1 MHSERSAIR
10 SGTCSAGAG
19 CGRSTPPDGPW
30 AGTQEHPFRS
40 SEWGSRPI
48 VWARSLTPGGPPTRH
63 PRNLAVSTAPTDDER
78 PAPAGEAEL
87 DAPDAKE
94 LELDL
99 TDAPAPAVDLLHT
112 YVRQIGDG
120 ALLTHAEEL
129 ELARR
134 KDLGD
139 MDAKARLVESNL
151 RLVISMARAYSSSGV
166 PLLDLIQEGN
176 MGLMRAVEKFDYRR
190 GYKLSTYA
198 TWWIRQSMSRAIAD
212 QGRTIRLPLHVL
224 DVVKKLH
231 RANRKLTQQ
240 LGRDPLPGELA
251 AELQI
256 PVERVIELQRMTED
270 PLSLETP
277 VGDGES
283 NFADMVEDTTSRRP
297 DDQLAR
303 SEREKLL
310 AEALSELNERTRHVL
325 EARFGLNEREPAT
338 LEQVGFEIGVTRERV
353 RQIETRALREL
364 ESRNPA
370 LRDFLR
376 TQD

>member
-1 MHSERSAIR
+1 
-10 SGTCSAGAG
+10 
-19 CGRSTPPDGPW
+19 
-30 AGTQEHPFRS
+30 
-40 SEWGSRPI
+40 
-48 VWARSLTPGGPPTRH
+48 
-63 PRNLAVSTAPTDDER
+63 VSTDNTEEKTEQN
-78 PAPAGEAEL
+78 APASAEL
-87 DAPDAKE
+87 DAVED
-94 LELDL
+94 ELDL
-99 TDAPAPAVDLLHT
+99 REASAPAIDLLHT

-139 MDAKARLVESNL
+139 EAAKRRLVECNL
-151 RLVISMARAYSSSGV
+151 RLVISMARAYSASGV

-231 RANRKLTQQ
+231 RAKRKLTQT
-240 LGRDPLPGELA
+240 LGRDPLAAELA
-251 AELQI
+251 AELEI

-270 PLSLETP
+270 PVSLETP

-283 NFADMVEDTTSRRP
+283 LFSDMVEDVNAPRP
-297 DDQLAR
+297 DDHVAGDERRRQL
-303 SEREKLL
+303 E
-310 AEALSELNERTRHVL
+310 EALDSLNERTRRVI
-325 EARFGLNEREPAT
+325 EARFGLGDRDPAT
-338 LEQVGFEIGVTRERV
+338 LEQVGTEIGVTRERV

-364 ESRNPA
+364 EVKNPA
-370 LRDFLR
+370 LKDFLHGAE
-376 TQD
+376 

>member
-1 MHSERSAIR
+1 M
-10 SGTCSAGAG
+10 
-19 CGRSTPPDGPW
+19 STDH
-30 AGTQEHPFRS
+30 TE
-40 SEWGSRPI
+40 E
-48 VWARSLTPGGPPTRH
+48 TTEPT
-63 PRNLAVSTAPTDDER
+63 
-78 PAPAGEAEL
+78 PAPSAEL
-87 DAPDAKE
+87 DTVED
-94 LELDL
+94 ELDL
-99 TDAPAPAVDLLHT
+99 REASAPAIDLLHT

-134 KDLGD
+134 KDMGD
-139 MDAKARLVESNL
+139 EAAKRRLVECNL
-151 RLVISMARAYSSSGV
+151 RLVISMARAYSASGV

-231 RANRKLTQQ
+231 RAKRTLTQT
-240 LGRDPLPGELA
+240 LGRDPLAAELA
-251 AELQI
+251 AELEI

-270 PLSLETP
+270 PVSLETP

-283 NFADMVEDTTSRRP
+283 LFSDMVEDVNAPRP
-297 DDQLAR
+297 DDHVAGDERRRQL
-303 SEREKLL
+303 E
-310 AEALSELNERTRHVL
+310 EALDSLNERTRRVI
-325 EARFGLNEREPAT
+325 EARFGLGDRDPAT
-338 LEQVGFEIGVTRERV
+338 LEQVGTEIGVTRERV

-364 ESRNPA
+364 EVKNPA
-370 LRDFLR
+370 LKDFLHGAE
-376 TQD
+376 

>member
-1 MHSERSAIR
+1 
-10 SGTCSAGAG
+10 
-19 CGRSTPPDGPW
+19 
-30 AGTQEHPFRS
+30 
-40 SEWGSRPI
+40 
-48 VWARSLTPGGPPTRH
+48 
-63 PRNLAVSTAPTDDER
+63 VSTDNTEEKTEQN
-78 PAPAGEAEL
+78 APASAEL
-87 DAPDAKE
+87 DAVED
-94 LELDL
+94 ELDL
-99 TDAPAPAVDLLHT
+99 REASAPAIDLLHT

-139 MDAKARLVESNL
+139 EAAKRRLVECNL
-151 RLVISMARAYSSSGV
+151 RLVISMARAYSASGV

-231 RANRKLTQQ
+231 RAKRKLTQT
-240 LGRDPLPGELA
+240 LGRDPLAAELA
-251 AELQI
+251 AELEI

-270 PLSLETP
+270 PVSLETP

-283 NFADMVEDTTSRRP
+283 LFSDMVEDVNAPRP
-297 DDQLAR
+297 DDHVAGDERRRQL
-303 SEREKLL
+303 E
-310 AEALSELNERTRHVL
+310 EALDSLNERTRRVI
-325 EARFGLNEREPAT
+325 EARFGLGDRDPAT
-338 LEQVGFEIGVTRERV
+338 LEQVGTEIGVTRERV

-364 ESRNPA
+364 EVKNPA
-370 LRDFLR
+370 LKDFLNGAE
-376 TQD
+376 

>member
-1 MHSERSAIR
+1 
-10 SGTCSAGAG
+10 
-19 CGRSTPPDGPW
+19 
-30 AGTQEHPFRS
+30 
-40 SEWGSRPI
+40 
-48 VWARSLTPGGPPTRH
+48 
-63 PRNLAVSTAPTDDER
+63 VSTDQNDETTEQT
-78 PAPAGEAEL
+78 ASDAAQL
-87 DAPDAKE
+87 DSVED
-94 LELDL
+94 ELDL
-99 TDAPAPAVDLLHT
+99 REASAPAIDLLHT

-139 MDAKARLVESNL
+139 EAAKRRLVECNL
-151 RLVISMARAYSSSGV
+151 RLVISMARAYSASGV

-176 MGLMRAVEKFDYRR
+176 LGLMRAVEKFDYRR

-198 TWWIRQSMSRAIAD
+198 TWWIRQAMSRAIAD

-231 RANRKLTQQ
+231 RAKRKLTQQ
-240 LGRDPLPGELA
+240 LGRDPLAAELA

-270 PLSLETP
+270 PVSLETP

-283 NFADMVEDTTSRRP
+283 LFSDMVEDVNAPRP
-297 DDQLAR
+297 DDHVAGYERRRQL
-303 SEREKLL
+303 E
-310 AEALSELNERTRHVL
+310 EALDSLNDRTRRVI
-325 EARFGLNEREPAT
+325 EARFGLGDRDPAT
-338 LEQVGFEIGVTRERV
+338 LEQVGTEIGVTRERV

-364 ESRNPA
+364 EVKNPA
-370 LRDFLR
+370 LKDFLHGAE
-376 TQD
+376 

>member
-1 MHSERSAIR
+1 
-10 SGTCSAGAG
+10 
-19 CGRSTPPDGPW
+19 
-30 AGTQEHPFRS
+30 
-40 SEWGSRPI
+40 
-48 VWARSLTPGGPPTRH
+48 
-63 PRNLAVSTAPTDDER
+63 VSTDNTEEKTEQN
-78 PAPAGEAEL
+78 APASAEL
-87 DAPDAKE
+87 DAVED
-94 LELDL
+94 ELDL
-99 TDAPAPAVDLLHT
+99 REASAPAIDLLHT

-139 MDAKARLVESNL
+139 EAAKRRLVECNL
-151 RLVISMARAYSSSGV
+151 RLVISMARAYSASGV

-176 MGLMRAVEKFDYRR
+176 LGLMRAVEKFDYRR

-231 RANRKLTQQ
+231 RAKRKLTQT
-240 LGRDPLPGELA
+240 LGRDPLAAELA
-251 AELQI
+251 AELEI

-270 PLSLETP
+270 PVSLETP

-283 NFADMVEDTTSRRP
+283 LFSDMVEDVNAPRP
-297 DDQLAR
+297 DDHVAGDERRRQL
-303 SEREKLL
+303 E
-310 AEALSELNERTRHVL
+310 EALDSLNERTRRVI
-325 EARFGLNEREPAT
+325 EARFGLGDRDPAT
-338 LEQVGFEIGVTRERV
+338 LEQVGTEIGVTRERV

-364 ESRNPA
+364 EVKNPA
-370 LRDFLR
+370 LKDFLHGAE
-376 TQD
+376 

>member
-1 MHSERSAIR
+1 
-10 SGTCSAGAG
+10 
-19 CGRSTPPDGPW
+19 
-30 AGTQEHPFRS
+30 
-40 SEWGSRPI
+40 
-48 VWARSLTPGGPPTRH
+48 
-63 PRNLAVSTAPTDDER
+63 VSTDHTEETTEPT
-78 PAPAGEAEL
+78 PAPSAEL
-87 DAPDAKE
+87 DAVED
-94 LELDL
+94 ELDL
-99 TDAPAPAVDLLHT
+99 REASAPAIDLLHT

-134 KDLGD
+134 KDMGD
-139 MDAKARLVESNL
+139 EAAKRRLVECNL
-151 RLVISMARAYSSSGV
+151 RLVISMARAYSASGV

-231 RANRKLTQQ
+231 RAKRKLTQT
-240 LGRDPLPGELA
+240 LGRDPLAAELA
-251 AELQI
+251 AELEI

-270 PLSLETP
+270 PISLETP

-283 NFADMVEDTTSRRP
+283 LFSDMVEDVNAPRP
-297 DDQLAR
+297 DDHVAGDERRRQL
-303 SEREKLL
+303 E
-310 AEALSELNERTRHVL
+310 EALDSLNERTRRVI
-325 EARFGLNEREPAT
+325 EARFGLGDRDPAT
-338 LEQVGFEIGVTRERV
+338 LEQVGTEIGVTRERV

-364 ESRNPA
+364 EVKNPA
-370 LRDFLR
+370 LKDFLHGAE
-376 TQD
+376 

>member
-1 MHSERSAIR
+1 M
-10 SGTCSAGAG
+10 
-19 CGRSTPPDGPW
+19 STDH
-30 AGTQEHPFRS
+30 TE
-40 SEWGSRPI
+40 E
-48 VWARSLTPGGPPTRH
+48 TTEPT
-63 PRNLAVSTAPTDDER
+63 
-78 PAPAGEAEL
+78 PAPPAEL
-87 DAPDAKE
+87 DAVED
-94 LELDL
+94 ELDL
-99 TDAPAPAVDLLHT
+99 REASAPAIDLLHT

-139 MDAKARLVESNL
+139 EAAKRRLVECNL
-151 RLVISMARAYSSSGV
+151 RLVISMARAYSASGV

-176 MGLMRAVEKFDYRR
+176 LGLMRAVEKFDYRR

-231 RANRKLTQQ
+231 RAKRKLTQT
-240 LGRDPLPGELA
+240 LGRDPLAAELA
-251 AELQI
+251 AELEI

-270 PLSLETP
+270 PVSLETP

-283 NFADMVEDTTSRRP
+283 LFSDMVEDVNAPRP
-297 DDQLAR
+297 DDHVAGYERRRQL
-303 SEREKLL
+303 E
-310 AEALSELNERTRHVL
+310 EALESLNERTRRVI
-325 EARFGLNEREPAT
+325 EARFGLGDRDPAT
-338 LEQVGFEIGVTRERV
+338 LEQVGTEIGVTRERV

-364 ESRNPA
+364 EVKNPA
-370 LRDFLR
+370 LKDFLNGAE
-376 TQD
+376 

>member
-1 MHSERSAIR
+1 
-10 SGTCSAGAG
+10 
-19 CGRSTPPDGPW
+19 
-30 AGTQEHPFRS
+30 
-40 SEWGSRPI
+40 
-48 VWARSLTPGGPPTRH
+48 
-63 PRNLAVSTAPTDDER
+63 VSTDNTEEKTEQN
-78 PAPAGEAEL
+78 APASAEL
-87 DAPDAKE
+87 DAVED
-94 LELDL
+94 ELDL
-99 TDAPAPAVDLLHT
+99 REASAPAIDQLHT

-139 MDAKARLVESNL
+139 EAAKRRLVECNL
-151 RLVISMARAYSSSGV
+151 RLVISMARAYSASGV

-176 MGLMRAVEKFDYRR
+176 LGLMRAVEKFDYRR

-231 RANRKLTQQ
+231 RAKRKLTQT
-240 LGRDPLPGELA
+240 LGRDPLAAELA
-251 AELQI
+251 AELEI

-270 PLSLETP
+270 PVSLETP

-283 NFADMVEDTTSRRP
+283 LFSDMVEDVNAPRP
-297 DDQLAR
+297 DDHVAGDERRRQL
-303 SEREKLL
+303 E
-310 AEALSELNERTRHVL
+310 EALESLNDRTRRVI
-325 EARFGLNEREPAT
+325 EARFGLGDRDPAT
-338 LEQVGFEIGVTRERV
+338 LEQVGTEIGVTRERV

-364 ESRNPA
+364 EVKNPA
-370 LRDFLR
+370 LKDFLNGAE
-376 TQD
+376 